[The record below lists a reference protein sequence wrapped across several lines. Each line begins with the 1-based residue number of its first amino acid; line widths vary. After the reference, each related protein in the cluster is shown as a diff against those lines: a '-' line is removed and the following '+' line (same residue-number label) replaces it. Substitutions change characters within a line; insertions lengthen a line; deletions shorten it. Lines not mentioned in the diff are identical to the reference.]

1 MECDNYKTII
11 MRTSNHWLRTIA
23 LLSCAVII
31 ASSCG
36 NEDDGKALWGNDPKN
51 ADVIYECGITSETE
65 GFGIIEERDD
75 DGSSCVRVEHHSF
88 PESELYRLFSPNGN
102 LRIIASG
109 AQEQCGLDGYRIDYD
124 EKGRVCNVICLGEL
138 DDEEY
143 GKLGGEESSVKV
155 MKRWLKHS
163 LQEEPMGQDSLFV
176 DRDQDGNI
184 TSMRNIDIPYNYRA
198 RLYIKEWGPFWGSD
212 IEGGQL
218 GFFVMVEKYQDLN
231 GSYVNYLYCD
241 GKLIAELAYWKGV
254 FIKARTYNRRGVMV
268 DMYTDRSIDVAEQA
282 YDDFWSTPI
291 WYVDK

>member
-1 MECDNYKTII
+1 MKYYKTFANFICLALFCI
-11 MRTSNHWLRTIA
+11 TIYG
-23 LLSCAVII
+23 
-31 ASSCG
+31 CG
-36 NEDDGKALWGNDPKN
+36 NKEPDLWGEDPKD
-51 ADVIYECGITSETE
+51 AESIYECEITPDTE
-65 GFGIIEERDD
+65 EFEIVEDKD
-75 DGSSCVRVEHHSF
+75 KDGSCCIRIDHHSF
-88 PESELYRLFSPNGN
+88 PESDHYRLYSPNGN

-138 DDEEY
+138 HDEEY

-163 LQEEPMGQDSLFV
+163 LEEEPVGQDSIFV

-212 IEGGQL
+212 IEGGHL
-218 GFFVMVEKYQDLN
+218 GFFVMVEKYRDLD

-254 FIKARTYNRRGVMV
+254 FIKARTYNNRGVMV
-268 DMYTDRSIDVAEQA
+268 NLYSDRSTDVEYQA
-282 YDDFWSTPI
+282 YEDHWSTPM

>member
-1 MECDNYKTII
+1 MSF
-11 MRTSNHWLRTIA
+11 TSLIRVFCFV
-23 LLSCAVII
+23 LLSV
-31 ASSCG
+31 SYYGCG
-36 NEDDGKALWGNDPKN
+36 DKEPDLWELDPKGGEC
-51 ADVIYECGITSETE
+51 IYECGITSETE
-65 GFGIIEERDD
+65 GFDVIEERDD
-75 DGSSCVRVEHHSF
+75 DGSSCVRVEHNSF
-88 PESELYRLFSPNGN
+88 PESELYRLYSPNGN

-124 EKGRVCNVICLGEL
+124 ENGKVCNVICLGEL
-138 DDEEY
+138 DDDEY

-155 MKRWLKHS
+155 MKRWLHHS
-163 LQEEPMGQDSLFV
+163 LEEEPFGKDSIFV

-184 TSMRNIDIPYNYRA
+184 TSMKDIDIPYDYRA

-212 IEGGQL
+212 IEGGHF

-282 YDDFWSTPI
+282 YEDFWGERK
-291 WYVDK
+291 WYVDN